1 MLPTISVII
10 PAYNAES
17 FLEEALEAVYA
28 QTFTDWEL
36 ILVDDGSTDST
47 GAICDRAAARDARV
61 KVVHKAN
68 GGLSD
73 ARNAGLDR
81 AGGRYVYFMDADD
94 LIPPHAL
101 QTLADTAAETG
112 ADLVLAPFE
121 TFADAAPLSAGT
133 HGPCVRNQALT
144 ILSGAEAAEAGMY
157 QRLIDNGAC
166 GKLYAR
172 AFWESPHIRFSG
184 GILYEDLDDIVLATR
199 AEHHAND
206 LPWRNRCKVVYAE
219 VDEKGRI
226 IYEDLDIFYRVWPR
240 AAKAVLL
247 SEALYFYRQHAESI
261 IHTFGPRRLDALDV
275 TDRMVSWVAENLPS
289 LLPAA
294 RDRRMSAHF
303 NILLLMYKHGLDDPE
318 AEARCVRVIREL
330 APVSLK
336 NSRVRLKNRLG
347 ALAYL
352 IGRRPALRA
361 MSLFI

>member
-121 TFADAAPLSAGT
+121 TFADRAPLTAGT

-172 AFWESPHIRFSG
+172 ALWESPHIRFSG
-184 GILYEDLDDIVLATR
+184 G
-199 AEHHAND
+199 
-206 LPWRNRCKVVYAE
+206 
-219 VDEKGRI
+219 I

-275 TDRMVSWVAENLPS
+275 TDRMVSWVAETLPS
-289 LLPAA
+289 LLPDA